1 MAAKVDILIES
12 VRYAADHRIEQV
24 RGYVRRGPTYS
35 DLVLLSR
42 ADLFEALKSG
52 KKLYTGSRKDLLAST
67 FSLGSKVALKDGALT
82 NLGAKTDPGD
92 YLQDTPL
99 F

>member
-12 VRYAADHRIEQV
+12 VRYDADHHIQQV
-24 RGYVRRGPTYS
+24 RGFVRRGPTYS

-42 ADLFEALKSG
+42 ADLVEALKSG
-52 KKLYTGSRKDLLAST
+52 KKLYTGSRKQLLAST
-67 FSLGSKVALKDGALT
+67 FDLDGKVMLKDGALT